1 MRHLSPC
8 HCLIDHLT
16 VSLLADTAALLNVRP
31 TSTRLAAANI
41 NCPAAPAR
49 PLYDPVRRK
58 VPFPQAIPCHPSL
71 PFFLSLY
78 SYFTRSAVS
87 RSRVHAHH
95 QPSAA
100 DHSARRLHGCLVIRC
115 AKPRLTLRNK
125 TRRRRSLKKIRRRK
139 EHREH
144 QEVPAALSDLP
155 HRVSPLHHSRPRA
168 IFFSQQQ
175 PYLTPYFHPPNTD
188 IRTSTILVAVVSRV
202 FPPLCE
208 IPRIIGTSSLI
219 RSPTSSN
226 CQAHWKSAS
235 HRTALHPSPAARLVW
250 PQEKRPFLG
259 TKLLEALT
267 SPVAGSTFENPT
279 TSYSLTSFHSPV
291 RVAES
296 SSSLHWVSAHC
307 AVVVPTCAPLF

>member
-1 MRHLSPC
+1 MYTRITNPAPP
-8 HCLIDHLT
+8 T
-16 VSLLADTAALLNVRP
+16 TALADCTGV
-31 TSTRLAAANI
+31 
-41 NCPAAPAR
+41 
-49 PLYDPVRRK
+49 
-58 VPFPQAIPCHPSL
+58 F
-71 PFFLSLY
+71 
-78 SYFTRSAVS
+78 
-87 RSRVHAHH
+87 
-95 QPSAA
+95 
-100 DHSARRLHGCLVIRC
+100 LVIRC
-115 AKPRLTLRNK
+115 AKPRLARRNK

-250 PQEKRPFLG
+250 PQEKRPSLG
-259 TKLLEALT
+259 PKLLEALII
-267 SPVAGSTFENPT
+267 AGPGLKIRKPDDVLYFELVPF
-279 TSYSLTSFHSPV
+279 SGESRGV
-291 RVAES
+291 ES
-296 SSSLHWVSAHC
+296 SSIRVSAHC
-307 AVVVPTCAPLF
+307 VVVVQTCAPLF